1 MGFTPARL
9 LPKSGDWI
17 MTLTLMDDSMDSN
30 HNHNHILSMNIFAKY
45 DHKLPKVIKMGD
57 VLIVSVVFLFQC
69 IYII

>member
-17 MTLTLMDDSMDSN
+17 MTLTLMDDSMDGN
-30 HNHNHILSMNIFAKY
+30 HNHNILSMNIFAGY

-69 IYII
+69 II